1 LSRFIR
7 LFALPIHCKWSWE
20 IADRADRQD
29 SYIFSELAAGGD
41 LYSFLKANGSVLDDL
56 HTRIISRQI
65 AIAVEYLHSQGV
77 AHRDLKPENI
87 LVMRRGI
94 GHRVVLTDFGCAGYT
109 KANSGRMMTQVG
121 TFDYVAP

>member
-1 LSRFIR
+1 MF
-7 LFALPIHCKWSWE
+7 
-20 IADRADRQD
+20 
-29 SYIFSELAAGGD
+29 
-41 LYSFLKANGSVLDDL
+41 SFLQSNGYCLEDL
-56 HTRIISRQI
+56 HARIISRQVAI
-65 AIAVEYLHSQGV
+65 AIEYLHSQGV

-109 KANSGRMMTQVG
+109 RTLTGRMMSTVG